1 MPLDRQPMPQQAPEE
16 RIKNFKEVAMG
27 YDAAM
32 AANEASRCLQCK
44 TAPCRGG
51 CPVEVNIPEFIHL
64 LKENKV
70 LEAAQKIKEKNN
82 LPAVCGRV
90 CPQEK
95 QCESRCVLAKKGEAV
110 AIGRLERFAA
120 DFERAQDSG
129 VIPEIQKKG
138 KKVAIVGAGPAGLTA
153 AADLALAGY
162 DVTMFEALHK
172 AGGVLVYGIPE
183 FRLPKEIVAAEVENI
198 KKLGV
203 HIVTNAVIGKSLSV
217 DDLFEEGYQ
226 AVFVGS
232 GAGAPQFMGIPGENL
247 NGVYSANEYLTRINL
262 MKAYEFPAYQT
273 PVKVGKAVAVVGGGN
288 VAMDAARTSLRM
300 GAEKVYLVYRRS
312 EDEIPAR
319 KEEFEH
325 ACEEGVVC
333 QFLSNPSR
341 IIGDDKGWVTGIEC
355 IRMELG
361 EPDASGRRSPVAVPG
376 SEFVLPVD
384 TVVIAIGNTP
394 NPLIPRTTPG
404 LEISKRGTIII
415 NENGETSRSG
425 VYAGGDIVTGAATVI
440 SAMGAGKHAAKAI
453 CAMLDEK

>member
-16 RIKNFKEVAMG
+16 RIKNFKEVAIG

-120 DFERAQDSG
+120 DFERAQGSDA
-129 VIPEIQKKG
+129 IPEIQKKG
-138 KKVAIVGAGPAGLTA
+138 KKVAVVGAGPAGLTA

-183 FRLPKEIVAAEVENI
+183 FRLPKEIVASEVENI

-203 HIVTNAVIGKSLSV
+203 HIVTNAVVGKSLSV
-217 DDLFEEGYQ
+217 DDLFEEGYE

-273 PVKVGKAVAVVGGGN
+273 PVKVGKSVAVVGGGN

-325 ACEEGVVC
+325 ACEEGVAC